1 MMVDPRVLGKALG
14 ARLAEVRAAM
24 SRYDAFAYRPDEVSR
39 GDDEQTGDPKQAG
52 DQDVAARD
60 FVLVALAAAAD
71 PASYTLLR
79 RMAGGDATLAELG
92 AAAGLP
98 RLAVWERLATLVA
111 TGLAGRSLE
120 ADTAGLTPAGAAL
133 VALVE
138 EATSAATAEAGG

>member
-1 MMVDPRVLGKALG
+1 MADPGVLGKALG

-24 SRYDAFAYRPDEVSR
+24 HRYDAFAYRPDETAR
-39 GDDEQTGDPKQAG
+39 GDDEQTGDPET
-52 DQDVAARD
+52 AARD

-92 AAAGLP
+92 AASGLP
-98 RLAVWERLATLVA
+98 RLAVWDRLAHLVA

-138 EATSAATAEAGG
+138 EATSAAAAEAEG

>member
-1 MMVDPRVLGKALG
+1 MVDPGVLGKALG

-24 SRYDAFAYRPDEVSR
+24 SRYDAFAYRPDEASR
-39 GDDEQTGDPKQAG
+39 GDDEQADDPEA
-52 DQDVAARD
+52 AARD